1 MQNYIER
8 KPDQDTAMESSL
20 ERIQIGIRE
29 LGEDDRALV
38 LDMVERLLQK
48 E

>member
-1 MQNYIER
+1 MQNYVER
-8 KPDQDTAMESSL
+8 KPDQETATESSL

-38 LDMVERLLQK
+38 LDMVERLLHK
-48 E
+48 D